1 MNKKE
6 TALIVFNY
14 LPALT
19 LIQAI
24 FATPF
29 FHPSDSG
36 AKLEVSPSFA
46 YYWAFTIPVTAI
58 VVFTWMLWRR
68 ISQAFDRL
76 TSASLRQILS
86 SDQQG
91 RKRGANSSHTDP
103 EQLIEMSDRPQS
115 PHFFQHELN
124 LPLPEGWRNPD
135 RE

>member
-19 LIQAI
+19 LIQTI

-46 YYWAFTIPVTAI
+46 YYWAFTIPV
-58 VVFTWMLWRR
+58 L
-68 ISQAFDRL
+68 L
-76 TSASLRQILS
+76 
-86 SDQQG
+86 
-91 RKRGANSSHTDP
+91 
-103 EQLIEMSDRPQS
+103 
-115 PHFFQHELN
+115 
-124 LPLPEGWRNPD
+124 
-135 RE
+135 